1 MQERMIKPNL
11 KLQNWNI
18 DRKLPSKI
26 VEWLSGDGP
35 QNIIVYG
42 RTQDIDARFPGGRD
56 KNFDKV
62 EQGKPDP
69 SADIPVWPSTAE
81 LIPPQLAG
89 AMNAA
94 TKNLKEVTGV
104 ALGSVQGMFEGL
116 KSLAKGDAGVI
127 IALAELDGV
136 ILETKAFLGDISGA
150 TPQQLKP
157 GIDGEILKAGSITD
171 PASLAKAKASGNLGE
186 PTEIRNL
193 ASSGNLQN
201 FNIDKTQNFR
211 DVTETVSVRVG
222 DDENG
227 AVFERQEVRVR
238 VYGDETSLTEKYG
251 ERAPEVE
258 ATIKY
263 AKPPAPTS
271 TLKVA
276 SISVS
281 PAKNVRYDEVR
292 GTYRAYN
299 PVSNTFQNFSDVALA
314 EAYSRGEGTST

>member
-11 KLQNWNI
+11 NLQNWNI

-26 VEWLSGDGP
+26 VEWKSGDGP
-35 QNIIVYG
+35 QTIVVYG
-42 RTQDIDARFPGGRD
+42 RIQDIDARFPNGRD

-94 TKNLKEVTGV
+94 TKNLKEVTSV
-104 ALGSVQGMFEGL
+104 ALGSVQGMAEGL
-116 KSLAKGDAGVI
+116 KALAKGDAGVI
-127 IALAELDGV
+127 IALAELDAV
-136 ILETKAFLGDISGA
+136 ILETKAFLGDISTTEA
-150 TPQQLKP
+150 NKLKP
-157 GIDGEILKAGSITD
+157 GIDGEILKAGSIKD
-171 PASLAKAKASGNLGE
+171 PASLAKAKATGGLGE

-201 FNIDKTQNFR
+201 FNIDKTKNFR
-211 DVTETVSVRVG
+211 DVTETISVRVG

-227 AVFERQEVRVR
+227 AVYQTQTTRVR
-238 VYGDETSLTEKYG
+238 VYGDEAALTSKYG
-251 ERAPEVE
+251 ARDPVQE
-258 ATIKY
+258 ANTKY
-263 AKPPAPTS
+263 LGDKLNPGGVP
-271 TLKVA
+271 

-281 PAKNVRYDEVR
+281 TFDAEK
-292 GTYRAYN
+292 GTWI
-299 PVSNTFQNFSDVALA
+299 
-314 EAYSRGEGTST
+314 